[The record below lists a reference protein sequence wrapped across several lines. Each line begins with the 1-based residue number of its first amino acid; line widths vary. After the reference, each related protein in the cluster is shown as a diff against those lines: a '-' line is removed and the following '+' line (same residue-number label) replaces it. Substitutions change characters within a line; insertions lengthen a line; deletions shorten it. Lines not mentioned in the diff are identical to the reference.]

1 MTDVPFSSY
10 ERHATDAQPVAAE
23 SRRPYTT
30 ALLLLLLAVLLFAW
44 YSLTQRDQ
52 TVSQPAQ
59 PTAETISSPASTA
72 AGEAVGSES
81 ATRTARAE
89 RPRTAAAP
97 QRASAPERILALSP
111 APAYPAQALRRS
123 EGGTVVLR
131 VNVGADG
138 RPTDIAFAD
147 RSHSRELDRAARD
160 AVAKWQFTPATRD
173 GKAVAAVVEVPVDFK
188 PQQ

>member
-10 ERHATDAQPVAAE
+10 ERHAADAQPAAVE
-23 SRRPYTT
+23 SSRRAYTT
-30 ALLLLLLAVLLFAW
+30 TLLLLLLAVLLFAW
-44 YSLTQRDQ
+44 YSLMQRQQ
-52 TVSQPAQ
+52 TSPPTQ
-59 PTAETISSPASTA
+59 PTATVTSPDVSAPA
-72 AGEAVGSES
+72 PAAVGSDR

-89 RPRTAAAP
+89 RPRTATP
-97 QRASAPERILALSP
+97 LPRSRAPERIAALSP
-111 APAYPAQALRRS
+111 APAYPAQALRRG

-173 GKAVAAVVEVPVDFK
+173 GKPVAAVVEVPVDFS